1 MLLPAKILR
10 LFICLCFLFLS
21 AQSVSAQ
28 DRVADVERSYEIYVK
43 RLFESYDKDR
53 NGMLN
58 ADEVNGMRRKP
69 SGADADGDGEISMD
83 ELVQLYI
90 AKASPKKKTGRRKD
104 GTPKSGKKDSAPG
117 KSEIVHGVMQIKK
130 EDKQDQPELRDKV
143 RVIQSDG
150 EITLVG
156 GNASD
161 IAAVEALLAKL
172 QEKGEQERGERKVE
186 LSVWVVKSSES
197 FDANKFKGQ
206 SKESVSS
213 QLSDLAKDSSVH
225 VEEFQLETILERS
238 FELTRGG
245 QVPVVQGIS
254 LRGGQVTSQTSNY
267 EVGTSL
273 VADATRDGKSVVI
286 YFKIEKSTVEDSDVE
301 LYKYEDEVVYA
312 ASIQQFELEAE
323 VECEPGKASV
333 VRSKDGDRGWTLIF
347 HAK

>member
-28 DRVADVERSYEIYVK
+28 DRVADVERSYEIYVEG
-43 RLFESYDKDR
+43 LFKSYDKDR

-69 SGADADGDGEISMD
+69 SGADANGDGKISKD
-83 ELVQLYI
+83 ELLQSYI
-90 AKASPKKKTGRRKD
+90 AKASLKRTGRRKD
-104 GTPKSGKKDSAPG
+104 WAPKSGKKDSAPG
-117 KSEIVHGVMQIKK
+117 KSKIVHGVMQIKK

-254 LRGGQVTSQTSNY
+254 VRGGQVTSQTSNY

-273 VADATRDGKSVVI
+273 VAEATRDGKNVVI
-286 YFKIEKSTVEDSDVE
+286 DFKIEKSTVEDSDVE

-333 VRSKDGDRGWTLIF
+333 VQSKDGDRGWTLIF